1 MVTHSIR
8 DSSGSVSERDGLP
21 TAGSFCSRYSLLNCI
36 LRFFLVS
43 FLALLI
49 DCFSMSYK
57 KKADANRDAL
67 FGGASAAAAPKAP
80 KSSSSNNSSSRA
92 ATTSSSS
99 TTSSRGY
106 QSSSKLGSSTTT
118 SRKKTSRPGSLL
130 SPEARA
136 AKLQEA
142 QENKDKAN
150 KAMQKSFFSKPD
162 PVAASTFFKRAA
174 DCYQAVGDLR
184 LERLY
189 RTSSGD
195 CNMQCGAWAS
205 AAGDYTRAAELLVDE
220 YDDEPSDA
228 SKVNWVQIRRDA
240 ASLHKKAAEAW
251 KQMGEKA
258 KAAAS
263 QVQAA
268 IILNHGEEGTMLSK
282 EALAGMEE
290 AVEAHV
296 PDVFNPYARY
306 RQTGHSAFIDPDSE
320 ETVEHPSQETIDMA
334 REHMVSRS
342 YAHEPLQQLVS
353 LLVGFGEYASALYAA
368 GAATAILEA
377 DGISTLSLSRQY
389 VVETILTLAMGDPVA
404 AEQAFLSRHV
414 QRTAYLSSRECKLAE
429 DLFRAI
435 KTRDGDAL
443 EEARSPTG
451 PNKTALANLP
461 TDQLRALVQQL
472 RLSGVARKKVDST
485 ITTESGEKPKKKS
498 SSSKSKSRSK
508 SPKSSIRSKESSDPA
523 AAAAPPPATEPST
536 APTPDSSSLDELMK
550 QPTGYEK
557 DAAEGAALDSDALA
571 AELDDL
577 DFGDLGGSDE
587 EDEGLEDDDDLDLR

>member
-1 MVTHSIR
+1 
-8 DSSGSVSERDGLP
+8 
-21 TAGSFCSRYSLLNCI
+21 
-36 LRFFLVS
+36 
-43 FLALLI
+43 
-49 DCFSMSYK
+49 MSYK

-67 FGGASAAAAPKAP
+67 FGGASAAAAPKA
-80 KSSSSNNSSSRA
+80 SNRSSNSNSNTSSSRA
-92 ATTSSSS
+92 TTTSSST

-106 QSSSKLGSSTTT
+106 QGSSKLGSSSTT
-118 SRKKTSRPGSLL
+118 SRKKTTRPGSLL

-162 PVAASTFFKRAA
+162 LVAASTFFKRAA

-205 AAGDYTRAAELLVDE
+205 AAGDYTRAAELLLDQ
-220 YDDEPSDA
+220 YDDEQPSDSA
-228 SKVNWVQIRRDA
+228 KGTEVNWVQIRRDA

-268 IILNHGEEGTMLSK
+268 IVLNHGEEGTMLSK

-306 RQTGHSAFIDPDSE
+306 RQTGHSAFVDPESE

-334 REHMVSRS
+334 KEHMVSRS

-389 VVETILTLAMGDPVA
+389 VVETILNLAMGDPVA

-461 TDQLRALVQQL
+461 TDQLRTLVQQL
-472 RLSGVARKKVDST
+472 RLSGVARKKLEG
-485 ITTESGEKPKKKS
+485 TTDSGEKPKKKSSSS

-508 SPKSSIRSKESSDPA
+508 SPKSSSSRSKESSDA
-523 AAAAPPPATEPST
+523 AAVAPIEAAT
-536 APTPDSSSLDELMK
+536 APAPASSSLEELMK

-557 DAAEGAALDSDALA
+557 DATEGAALDSDALA